1 SLYMF
6 LSFGPRLH
14 PHLHSFATRRSSDLK
29 TTVPINEVV
38 SGGDGLVIID
48 DNTYIASRCK
58 GETYLIKDGKEYLLL
73 DTTGEGSNTADI
85 DYIADENLVLVPTFQ
100 KNRVAAYTLEY

>member
-1 SLYMF
+1 DT
-6 LSFGPRLH
+6 
-14 PHLHSFATRRSSDLK
+14 HSFPTRRSSDLRYDLDAK
-29 TTVPINEVV
+29 TTEPINEVV
-38 SGGDGLVIID
+38 TGGDGLVIID
-48 DNTYIASRCK
+48 DNTYIASRWK
-58 GETYLIKDGKEYLLL
+58 GEIYLIKDGKEYLLL